1 MGQFKHHKKNS
12 FKKNYDNDFK
22 MGKIIL
28 GGTYYKSCENDV
40 VIKNSL
46 ENLVPYFNG
55 RIFLENK
62 EEIGKVEEIL
72 GPINEFY
79 FSVKL
84 KEGILAKSFS
94 NDTKFYIDE
103 SQTLPLSR
111 FLPQDKSAEKK
122 NPKKRKANR
131 DKKKNANNNNHVNTN
146 FNKQNKFGSGGK
158 NRNDRNNWNN
168 SGGNK
173 FGGNNFGGGNRN
185 KGNNNFKNRSNS
197 GRKFGNQRGRF

>member
-1 MGQFKHHKKNS
+1 MGQFKHHKKNN

-28 GGTYYKSCENDV
+28 GGTYFKSCENDL

-62 EEIGKVEEIL
+62 EEIGKVEEVL

-94 NDTKFYIDE
+94 SDTKFYIDE

-122 NPKKRKANR
+122 NPKKKKTNR
-131 DKKKNANNNNHVNTN
+131 DKKKNSNNNVNKN

-168 SGGNK
+168 SGGN
-173 FGGNNFGGGNRN
+173 NFGGGNRN
-185 KGNNNFKNRSNS
+185 KGNSNFKNRSNS

>member
-1 MGQFKHHKKNS
+1 MGQFKHHKKN

-28 GGTYYKSCENDV
+28 GGTYYKSCENDL
-40 VIKNSL
+40 VIKNAL

-62 EEIGKVEEIL
+62 EEIGKVEEVL

-94 NDTKFYIDE
+94 SDTKFYIDE

-122 NPKKRKANR
+122 NPKKKKTNR
-131 DKKKNANNNNHVNTN
+131 DKKKNGNNNVNTN

-158 NRNDRNNWNN
+158 NRNDRNDRNNWNN